1 MQFVRAADAMIIPKI
16 GLPNLDR
23 TSVLKFESLSRAKS
37 LKIRGDRAG
46 LEHISEVLPRVFSD
60 LDRQQM
66 GKLSEQGGGIPPGR
80 PPENKEQS
88 PLLVTTSYP
97 LQGGVA

>member
-1 MQFVRAADAMIIPKI
+1 MIISKI
-16 GLPNLDR
+16 RSSNLDR
-23 TSVLKFESLSRAKS
+23 TSVLKFESLSSAKS
-37 LKIRGDRAG
+37 LKIRGDRDG
-46 LEHISEVLPRVFSD
+46 LKHISEVLPRILAT
-60 LDRQQM
+60 LDRQPL
-66 GKLSEQGGGIPPGR
+66 GIISEQGGGIPPGR

>member
-16 GLPNLDR
+16 GSKDLDR
-23 TSVLKFESLSRAKS
+23 TSVLNSQSLSRS
-37 LKIRGDRAG
+37 ESCDTRARAAD
-46 LEHISEVLPRVFSD
+46 LEHISEVLARISAN
-60 LDRQQM
+60 LDRQPM

>member
-1 MQFVRAADAMIIPKI
+1 MIELSSTP
-16 GLPNLDR
+16 
-23 TSVLKFESLSRAKS
+23 VLGVSGQSSLSSSESLSSAKS
-37 LKIRGDRAG
+37 IKIRGDRAG
-46 LEHISEVLPRVFSD
+46 LEHISEVLPRILAT

-66 GKLSEQGGGIPPGR
+66 GIISEQGGGIPPGR

>member
-1 MQFVRAADAMIIPKI
+1 MIKPFSTPLL
-16 GLPNLDR
+16 G
-23 TSVLKFESLSRAKS
+23 VLNQSFLSSSESLSRAKS
-37 LKIRGDRAG
+37 LKIRGDWGG
-46 LEHISEVLPRVFSD
+46 LEHISEVLPRILAT
-60 LDRQQM
+60 LDRQSM